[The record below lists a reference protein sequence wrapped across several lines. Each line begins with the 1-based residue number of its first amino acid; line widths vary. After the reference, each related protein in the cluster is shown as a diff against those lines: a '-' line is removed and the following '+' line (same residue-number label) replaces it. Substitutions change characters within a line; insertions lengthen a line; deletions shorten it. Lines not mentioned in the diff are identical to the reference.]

1 MCTAIR
7 VLDGW
12 PSVKRGRRAM
22 RGRRPMAKWIKVDR
36 IRSLQIRRRL
46 APGTCFKRSFEC
58 SVPAPRSP
66 MLRMPCGASPRRRG
80 RAEASRCVEKAAC
93 GAAGTEPLHMQAFR
107 HNWRLRPVCA
117 AGGSLR
123 MARGAWAT
131 GVWQPGIQ
139 KNALNASPGPNDVV
153 FEEIGSYRPLSIW
166 PWGAALSWSA
176 VLS

>member
-1 MCTAIR
+1 MTGGHPYSTRMAMHITYDGYCHTCTIWVAICL
-7 VLDGW
+7 LDQARFAVFDPATGEALCTD
-12 PSVKRGRRAM
+12 PAALHHYE
-22 RGRRPMAKWIKVDR
+22 AKWIKVDR

-46 APGTCFKRSFEC
+46 APGTSFKRSFEC
-58 SVPAPRSP
+58 SIPAPRSP

-93 GAAGTEPLHMQAFR
+93 GAAGAEPLHMQAFR

-131 GVWQPGIQ
+131 MWEPGIQ
-139 KNALNASPGPNDVV
+139 KNA
-153 FEEIGSYRPLSIW
+153 
-166 PWGAALSWSA
+166 
-176 VLS
+176 